1 MSIRDEIKAKLQENR
16 LFRLRPIIEGDPEER
31 MVLMSHE
38 INELVSGPWPDGPM
52 GVRCGLLRAELESFV
67 HGDRMTIS
75 WDPSKARDAKMGRLD
90 PIADEVWDVR
100 SQEPSPGL
108 RVFSRF
114 AEKDVL
120 VALTCSP
127 RSISVSWLD
136 RLPLLG
142 RDSRQWRDA
151 IIECKRDWNILF
163 PAYEPLRGDD
173 LDDYIS
179 NAVLV

>member
-1 MSIRDEIKAKLQENR
+1 
-16 LFRLRPIIEGDPEER
+16 
-31 MVLMSHE
+31 
-38 INELVSGPWPDGPM
+38 
-52 GVRCGLLRAELESFV
+52 
-67 HGDRMTIS
+67 MTIS
-75 WDPSKARDAKMGRLD
+75 WDSSKARDAKMGRLD

-108 RVFSRF
+108 QVFSRF

>member
-1 MSIRDEIKAKLQENR
+1 
-16 LFRLRPIIEGDPEER
+16 
-31 MVLMSHE
+31 
-38 INELVSGPWPDGPM
+38 
-52 GVRCGLLRAELESFV
+52 
-67 HGDRMTIS
+67 MTIS

>member
-1 MSIRDEIKAKLQENR
+1 MTAHHVVQARSSPAPQPSVVCNLLPSHHPFQCGEMVFPFKLE
-16 LFRLRPIIEGDPEER
+16 FA
-31 MVLMSHE
+31 
-38 INELVSGPWPDGPM
+38 VSGPWPDGPM

-100 SQEPSPGL
+100 SQGPSPGL

-120 VALTCSP
+120 LALTCSP

-142 RDSRQWRDA
+142 RDSRQWKDA
-151 IIECKRDWNILF
+151 IIECKRD
-163 PAYEPLRGDD
+163 
-173 LDDYIS
+173 
-179 NAVLV
+179 

>member
-1 MSIRDEIKAKLQENR
+1 MSIRDKIISRIRENR
-16 LFRLRPIIEGDPEER
+16 LFRLRPIFEGDAEER
-31 MVLMSHE
+31 TVLMSQE
-38 INELVSGPWPDGPM
+38 INEMVSGPWPNGPM
-52 GVRCGLLRAELESFV
+52 GIRCGLLRADLESFV
-67 HGDRMTIS
+67 HGDRITVN
-75 WDPSKARDAKMGRLD
+75 WDPFKARDAKMGRLD

-108 RVFSRF
+108 RVFCRF

-151 IIECKRDWNILF
+151 IIECKHDWNTLF
-163 PAYEPLRGDD
+163 PAYEPLRGDS
-173 LDDYIS
+173 LDDYIT
-179 NAVLV
+179 NAILV